1 MILSKMSFL
10 SLFFL
15 ISGSITAVSASAND
29 YSEPQALVD
38 QSTIVFQRFKED
50 PNMTWF
56 RDNVQYAKAIF
67 IVPQM
72 LKAGFVIGGSGGSGA
87 LLSRDMKT
95 GDWSYPAFYTMGSVS
110 LGLQIGGET
119 SEIILMIMTDK
130 GMDSM
135 LTTAFKL
142 GADATVAA
150 GPVGTGVKAATTDIL
165 AFAKSKGAFAGISI
179 EGAVIKPRDKWNAA
193 YYGKPVSPADIT
205 IRHTVTNPH
214 ADKLRA
220 LVIEQGKQTTTK
232 VTY

>member
-1 MILSKMSFL
+1 MTLSRICVL

-15 ISGSITAVSASAND
+15 ITSSINAVSASSED
-29 YSEPQALVD
+29 YSDPQALVD
-38 QSTIVFQRFKED
+38 ESSVVFQRFKED

-56 RDNVQYAKAIF
+56 RDNVQNAKAIF

-72 LKAGFVIGGSGGSGA
+72 LKAGFIIGGSGGSGA
-87 LLSRDMKT
+87 LLSKDMKT

-110 LGLQIGGET
+110 FGLQAGGEA
-119 SEIILMIMTDK
+119 SEIILMIMTEK

-135 LTTAFKL
+135 LTTSFKL

-165 AFAKSKGAFAGISI
+165 AFARSKGAFAGISI
-179 EGAVIKPRDKWNAA
+179 EGAVISPRNKWNES
-193 YYGKPVSPADIT
+193 YYGQPTTPADIV
-205 IRHTVTNPH
+205 IRHMVTNPQ

-220 LVIEQGKQTTTK
+220 LVTEQGKQTTTK